1 MKVYFKSVLIVC
13 IIFSITVPAIA
24 QQYVRYAENATGKVS
39 GTETTNI
46 FKRIDAIKNIDKTKA
61 ASLKR
66 CLAWQLKIFY
76 SDPLLN
82 PPVGFDAKTSF
93 GITHDPFAKNI
104 QFLPCSFT
112 FDFYYLDKDEK
123 TGGTKTSMDGTLIG
137 MEANAEDHFFR
148 QVGNFWEDCSHADF
162 PLFFEQP
169 PISDSTA
176 DYIELNFKNYGY
188 PAIAPD
194 KPFRIIK
201 RNDKPLFV
209 PLTRKE
215 FVQFLIAQKKYEIKE
230 DEKTIPDLQKNI
242 KQSQE
247 TLKNP
252 PSYMTED
259 FKKALAEGV
268 SKIQKAVDE
277 TKEEISK
284 KQEKIKQYESM
295 IHAMSP
301 AEAASAARLDEDKI
315 TDDFDKSKKLVPVGR
330 MEGVGLYKINP
341 NYYDRSAAAPGA
353 QLIFVYYHLT
363 NLSAFEKTQF
373 NYLEKKTMD
382 IFDHLNYHQLKESM
396 K

>member
-1 MKVYFKSVLIVC
+1 MKIYFKSVIIVC
-13 IIFSITVPAIA
+13 IFFSVTVPAIG
-24 QQYVRYAENATGKVS
+24 QQYAGYAENATGKVS
-39 GTETTNI
+39 GNETVNI

-61 ASLKR
+61 ASLKK
-66 CLAWQLKIFY
+66 CLASQLKIFY

-82 PPVGFDAKTSF
+82 PPVGFNAKISF
-93 GITHDPFAKNI
+93 GISNDPFAKNI
-104 QFLPCSFT
+104 LFPACSFE
-112 FDFYYLDKDEK
+112 FDFYYLDIDKK
-123 TGGTKTSMDGTLIG
+123 TGSTKASMDGTLIG
-137 MEANAEDHFFR
+137 METNAEDHFFR

-209 PLTRKE
+209 RLTRKE

-247 TLKNP
+247 TLKDP
-252 PSYMTED
+252 PSYLTED
-259 FKKALAEGV
+259 FKKALADGV
-268 SKIQKAVDE
+268 SKIQKAIDQ
-277 TKEEISK
+277 TKEEISN
-284 KQEKIKQYESM
+284 KQNKIKEYESV
-295 IHAMSP
+295 IRSMSA
-301 AEAASAARLDEDKI
+301 AEAVSPARLDENKK
-315 TDDFDKSKKLVPVGR
+315 TSDFDDLKRLVDTGR
-330 MEGVGLYKINP
+330 MEGIGLYKINP

-353 QLIFVYYHLT
+353 QLVIVYYHLP
-363 NLSAFEKTQF
+363 NLSVFEKTSF
-373 NYLEKKTMD
+373 NYLEQKTMD
-382 IFDHLNYHQLKESM
+382 IFNHINYHQLKESM